1 VGIEDFIMATMVEN
15 AQEMV
20 RLAVRVSRRRNIG
33 IALTMI
39 FPESRGPDD
48 DADPVFGIEVV
59 GEADYA
65 FRFNRPQDVTA
76 FIQDL
81 DAENTDEA
89 FQKAIRRQRRQQ
101 LKDIRQSQA
110 DEITEL
116 DNEFSG
122 EG

>member
-1 VGIEDFIMATMVEN
+1 
-15 AQEMV
+15 
-20 RLAVRVSRRRNIG
+20 
-33 IALTMI
+33 
-39 FPESRGPDD
+39 
-48 DADPVFGIEVV
+48 
-59 GEADYA
+59 
-65 FRFNRPQDVTA
+65 
-76 FIQDL
+76 L

-110 DEITEL
+110 DEIGEL